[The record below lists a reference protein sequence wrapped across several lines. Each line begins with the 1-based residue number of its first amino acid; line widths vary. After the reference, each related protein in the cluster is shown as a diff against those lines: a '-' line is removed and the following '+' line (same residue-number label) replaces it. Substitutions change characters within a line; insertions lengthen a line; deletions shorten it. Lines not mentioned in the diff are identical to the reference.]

1 MEENEFSAALQTL
14 TGSLK
19 YFREHRRVDRAAFAA
34 LESAQQPQLAE
45 FARTLQT
52 FLQWEQAADIERQ
65 RIERQ
70 LKAREHAARIYF
82 DYALTAIIETD
93 DPTWQI
99 SQANPAAASITG
111 FEIRELTTQ
120 CLAQLV
126 PETHRTY
133 AEATLELLKEQGISH
148 AEWQMKRR
156 DGTLITIEISSI
168 NVGDDHYI
176 HVFDDVTEQR
186 ATTQKLDAARRA
198 AEAASEAKSH
208 FLANISHEIRTPL
221 NGILGLTQLCLRTQL
236 NSRQREY
243 LDMISQSGGA
253 LLQII
258 NDLLDFAKIE
268 AGRMEFEHIGFSLN
282 EMLDELA
289 VMVSQSVA
297 DKSIE
302 VIFRV
307 APSVPG
313 HLVGDRLRV
322 FQCLNNLL
330 SNAAKFTTSGLVAL
344 NIAVEPHQ
352 GEQAVLRFTVSDTG
366 IGIDQEVLDRLFQP
380 FSQAEASISR
390 RFGGTGLG
398 LVIVRELTRGMGGRM
413 QVESTPGQGS
423 HFTLCLPFDTVPE
436 KPRQPEHGGRALI
449 VSARQATLEA
459 VSDLFHGLGW
469 EVDARSSLKDST
481 DLPSHDLVMID
492 YALGYPRMDDIQ
504 RIVLAKASPILI
516 LTGIAENSERMAAWE
531 AGAGCEVL
539 TRPLTPNLLA
549 RALERLGLRESTS
562 PVKASSAMGAVS
574 NEFAGVHIVVAEDNH
589 VNQLVV
595 LDMLQQAGIQTTLA
609 NNGQELL
616 DILHAM
622 PELPDAILMDVQMPG
637 MDGVEAT
644 RILREE
650 GYTLPILALT
660 AGASHLEQASS
671 LEAGMNDFLTKPVDF
686 DELWGAL
693 TRWIPPKTQ
702 HKPDK
707 EETAEDRFL
716 DRPDILLKAR
726 QVFIEVHAQ
735 DAILLFQMMNDGEF
749 EQMARVAHAIKG
761 SSRTIGENDL
771 AAVAAEIEQA
781 AKLGNLDALMP
792 LIHQLQLLLSQF
804 QR

>member
-1 MEENEFSAALQTL
+1 MEENEFNAVLQSL

-19 YFREHRRVDRAAFAA
+19 YFMEHRQVDRASFSA
-34 LESAQQPQLAE
+34 LESVQQPQLAA
-45 FARTLQT
+45 FSRALQT

-65 RIERQ
+65 RAERQ

-82 DYALTAIIETD
+82 DYALTAIVETD
-93 DPTWQI
+93 DPSWQI

-111 FEIRELTTQ
+111 FEIRELTNQ
-120 CLAQLV
+120 CLTQLV
-126 PETHRTY
+126 PETHR
-133 AEATLELLKEQGISH
+133 AHADATMDLLREQGISH
-148 AEWQMKRR
+148 AEWQMQRR
-156 DGTLITIEISSI
+156 DGTPITIEISSI
-168 NVGDDHYI
+168 NVGRDHYI
-176 HVFDDVTEQR
+176 HVFDDVTEQQ
-186 ATTQKLDAARRA
+186 ATTQKLEAARRA
-198 AEAASEAKSH
+198 AEAANEAKSH

-221 NGILGLTQLCLRTQL
+221 NGILGLTQLCLKTQL

-243 LDMISQSGGA
+243 LDMIAQSGSA

-282 EMLDELA
+282 DMLDELA
-289 VMVSQSVA
+289 VMVSQAVA
-297 DKSIE
+297 EKSIE
-302 VIFRV
+302 VVFNV
-307 APSVPG
+307 GATVPAF
-313 HLVGDRLRV
+313 LVGDRLRL

-330 SNAAKFTTSGLVAL
+330 SNAAKFTSSGLIAL
-344 NIAVEPHQ
+344 NIDVESL
-352 GEQAVLRFTVSDTG
+352 ESECTTLKFTVSDTG
-366 IGIDQEVLDRLFQP
+366 IGIEQAVLDRLFQP

-413 QVESTPGQGS
+413 QVESTLGQGS
-423 HFTLCLPFDTVPE
+423 HFSLYLPFEGAPQAT
-436 KPRQPEHGGRALI
+436 RQLEQGGRVVI
-449 VSARQATLEA
+449 VSARQATLENA
-459 VSDLFHGLGW
+459 SHLFGRLGW
-469 EVDARSSLKDST
+469 QVEPRNSLKNLDDSPAY
-481 DLPSHDLVMID
+481 DLLVID
-492 YALGYPRMDDIQ
+492 YALGYPRLDDIQ
-504 RIVLAKASPILI
+504 QAVLAKRSPILI
-516 LTGIAENSERMAAWE
+516 LTGIAENLERMAAWE
-531 AGAGCEVL
+531 AATGCELL
-539 TRPLTPNLLA
+539 TRPLTQNLLT
-549 RALERLGLRESTS
+549 RALERLELRQPDT
-562 PVKASSAMGAVS
+562 PINTGAGMGAVAS
-574 NEFAGVHIVVAEDNH
+574 EFSGVHIVVAEDNQ

-637 MDGVEAT
+637 MDGIEAT

-693 TRWIPPKTQ
+693 TRWIPPKNQ
-702 HKPDK
+702 PKPAR

-716 DRPDILLKAR
+716 DRPEILHKAR
-726 QVFIEVHAQ
+726 QVFIDVHAQ
-735 DAILLFQMMNDGEF
+735 DAIQLFHLMSDGDF
-749 EQMARVAHAIKG
+749 DQAARMAHAIKG
-761 SSRTIGENDL
+761 SSRTIGETEL
-771 AAVAAEIEQA
+771 AAVAEDIEKT
-781 AKLGNLDALMP
+781 AKLGNADALMP
-792 LIHQLQLLLSQF
+792 LIHRLQILLTQF
-804 QR
+804 HP